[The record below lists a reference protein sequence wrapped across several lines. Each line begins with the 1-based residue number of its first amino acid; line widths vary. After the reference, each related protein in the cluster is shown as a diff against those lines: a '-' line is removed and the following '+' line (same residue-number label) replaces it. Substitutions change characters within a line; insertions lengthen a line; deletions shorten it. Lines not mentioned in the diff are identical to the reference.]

1 MPEAAEVI
9 ATPATPPQA
18 AAAPPPPDPLA
29 PQQVRTLMPED
40 DPNHHMAQL
49 ISRRRVKKEA
59 EAKVDVTKGT
69 DGTDGTNAAPVMPE
83 PPKAAPGLNNL
94 IASALKMPVGAAEKA
109 KEAKEAK
116 DKAAAEKAAKAA
128 ETAAAAPAE
137 PAAPKTIVAKKK
149 AGATAPAAPDITE
162 ITTAATTAAVRALQS
177 SPSKPTDAVRK
188 PEDDLKPDDLHDY
201 EVAVKLSEI
210 NPKYK
215 DAPRVVLDQV
225 RRSEQYATRWETANP
240 GKEFDPD
247 ADEHNEFFDGLE
259 KPWSDHE
266 FRTAEIEMAAE
277 RVAAKTT
284 RANDTRIK
292 ALEQDNARLELTPV
306 IERTFTT
313 AAGHLAKQLDVYDKV
328 ANGSWDKFADE
339 DPITAQAMADA
350 LGPLQPLIEAIVQI
364 DDPKGRFPVD
374 DKNPAH
380 QSWLALL
387 ADKEGA
393 YAGVE
398 NEGKMFATRIA
409 YSRMNTAQRTKHWY
423 LTPDLLVSEVVQ
435 DAVTVATE
443 RVKTEKERIKKMAA
457 SMGYTMPEHGRGTPQ
472 GESGVTSATNG
483 EAAGTP
489 PPRATTPTASSNEP
503 VKPVSPS
510 VGSGAKIDTK
520 GGAAPTG
527 KAATLAAL
535 HNVLFGGS

>member
-1 MPEAAEVI
+1 MPAELE
-9 ATPATPPQA
+9 TLPAVPPQA
-18 AAAPPPPDPLA
+18 AAAPPAADPLA

-59 EAKVDVTKGT
+59 EKAAEEVKTEGAKTEEAT
-69 DGTDGTNAAPVMPE
+69 TTPAE

-94 IASALKMPVGAAEKA
+94 IATALKMPVGAAEKA
-109 KEAKEAK
+109 KEAKDAK
-116 DKAAAEKAAKAA
+116 DKATAEKAAAKAA
-128 ETAAAAPAE
+128 ETAAAPPAE
-137 PAAPKTIVAKKK
+137 PAPKSIVAKKK
-149 AGATAPAAPDITE
+149 AATTPAAPDITE

-177 SPSKPTDAVRK
+177 SPSKPPDAVRK

-201 EVAVKLSEI
+201 EVAVKLAEI

-277 RVAAKTT
+277 RVAAKST
-284 RANDTRIK
+284 RASDSRIK

-374 DKNPAH
+374 EKNPAH
-380 QSWLALL
+380 QSWLNLL
-387 ADKEGA
+387 AEKEAA

-398 NEGKMFATRIA
+398 NEGKTFATRIA
-409 YSRMNTAQRTKHWY
+409 YSRMTTAQRAKHWY

-443 RVKTEKERIKKMAA
+443 RVKTEKERIKKMATR
-457 SMGYTMPEHGRGTPQ
+457 MGYTLPEHGRGTPQ
-472 GESGVTSATNG
+472 QEEGVTSATNG
-483 EAAGTP
+483 EATHTP
-489 PPRATTPTASSNEP
+489 PPRATTPTPASNEP

-520 GGAAPTG
+520 GGAAPSG
-527 KAATLAAL
+527 KAAAMAAI
-535 HNVLFGGS
+535 HNVLFSGS